1 MKKSDEL
8 LNVWFSLQEEQKY
21 LAGGEL
27 YRMIEEVSNYIW
39 ERYQMEAKGEK
50 KGSREYWLEKEEVR
64 KDETI

>member
-50 KGSREYWLEKEEVR
+50 KGSREY
-64 KDETI
+64 